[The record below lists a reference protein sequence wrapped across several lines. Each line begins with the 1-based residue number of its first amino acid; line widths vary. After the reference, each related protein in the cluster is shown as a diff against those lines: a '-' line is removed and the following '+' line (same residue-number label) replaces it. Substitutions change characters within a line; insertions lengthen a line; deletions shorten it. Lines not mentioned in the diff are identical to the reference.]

1 MKKVK
6 SKSSTGGPLSIAGAE
21 NEESVTELLHL
32 LLEEEYELAD
42 GHPAVHRLRSILSSS
57 GRFIVPVLDLAA
69 VLPDVETRERRG
81 LHIACYEKRA
91 ADSQWYLALLEKFFT
106 TGGRGSLLALTDFN
120 HWVGQCAIQ
129 YSSSHAHPTKAKAD
143 TVVKSM
149 RFSPAP
155 KSVKYPVRK
164 RFAEYADRLLASVDG
179 AAAVVWICFG
189 PKENASLQW
198 GGSVF
203 AVVQPNAGCD
213 LRSPVLN
220 DAIGQ
225 VYAVLSAAFHRTI
238 VDSIQAKQA
247 EHHLQ
252 LTYFTFG
259 HDLKN
264 RLDRAGIKE
273 LRDKIRDANPALL
286 PDVDECY
293 ERLQVLAGICGVF
306 SAVAKSKKGR
316 LPAEWIASIDGPG
329 APTYVPSAADCTALH
344 ITLMDAVATFVYVED
359 PGHRLTLRCVQGE
372 VATPIARPTFY
383 QAIQL
388 PQFSRD
394 TAEPHLCFLAGLA
407 ELCRNAARAVLDADL
422 ADPHIDFCVDV
433 SRDFVATV
441 TIYNPVSG
449 NDDLWHSNSI
459 ALLAELFEHFNQ
471 VVELHPACLVEY
483 DLGLAS
489 DRYVQSRFVYS
500 PLKLK
505 FEEVI

>member
-1 MKKVK
+1 MK
-6 SKSSTGGPLSIAGAE
+6 SNSSTDGPLSIEGAD
-21 NEESVTELLHL
+21 NEESVTALLHL
-32 LLEEEYELAD
+32 LLEDEYERAD
-42 GHPAVHRLRSILSSS
+42 SHPAVLRLRSILSSS
-57 GRFIVPVLDLAA
+57 GQFSVPVLDLAA
-69 VLPDVETRERRG
+69 VLPDVETRELRG
-81 LHIACYEKRA
+81 LHIACYEKRE
-91 ADSQWYLALLEKFFT
+91 ADPEWYLALLEKFFT
-106 TGGRGSLLALTDFN
+106 TGGRGSLLALTHFN
-120 HWVGQCAIQ
+120 QWVGQYAIQ
-129 YSSSHAHPTKAKAD
+129 YSSSATCPAAKTMPDYA
-143 TVVKSM
+143 VKSM

-164 RFAEYADRLLASVDG
+164 RFGEYADRLLASVGG

-189 PKENASLQW
+189 PREDASLQW

-203 AVVQPNAGCD
+203 AILQPNAGSD
-213 LRSPVLN
+213 LHSPVLN
-220 DAIGQ
+220 AAIGQ

-273 LRDKIRDANPALL
+273 LRDKIRDANPVLL

-329 APTYVPSAADCTALH
+329 APTYVPSADDGRAL
-344 ITLMDAVATFVYVED
+344 IETLADAVATFVYVED

-372 VATPIARPTFY
+372 VATPIGRPTFY

-394 TAEPHLCFLAGLA
+394 TAEPHLCFLSGLA

-422 ADPHIDFCVDV
+422 TDPHIDFSVDV
-433 SRDFVATV
+433 SKDFVATV

-459 ALLAELFEHFNQ
+459 ALLAELFEHFNE
-471 VVELHPACLVEY
+471 VVKLHPAHLVEY

-489 DRYVQSRFVYS
+489 DRYVQSQFVYS
-500 PLKLK
+500 PLKLR
-505 FEEVI
+505 FEEVV